1 MAQLPPDSGIS
12 MMSAGGDGGVRW
24 KMTRL
29 VVVVAAAAEGVGA
42 VAAGVG
48 GGIATRRL
56 WRRIAV
62 ARLDTLARGRGARVA
77 GRGVVA
83 SAGCIHKTLP
93 EDEADDGAREEPEK
107 EPERTV
113 KPRWT
118 LVPDSLTKFK
128 DVER

>member
-29 VVVVAAAAEGVGA
+29 VVVVVAAAAVEGVGA

-56 WRRIAV
+56 
-62 ARLDTLARGRGARVA
+62 
-77 GRGVVA
+77 
-83 SAGCIHKTLP
+83 
-93 EDEADDGAREEPEK
+93 
-107 EPERTV
+107 
-113 KPRWT
+113 
-118 LVPDSLTKFK
+118 
-128 DVER
+128 